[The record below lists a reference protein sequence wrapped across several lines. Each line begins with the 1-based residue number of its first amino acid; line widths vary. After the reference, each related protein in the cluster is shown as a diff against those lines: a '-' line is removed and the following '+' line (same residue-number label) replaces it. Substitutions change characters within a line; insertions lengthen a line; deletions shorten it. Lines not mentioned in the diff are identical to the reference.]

1 MKLKELL
8 KILSD
13 AKESIKVET
22 PFIVGGAV
30 RDKYLNN
37 LSNILDIDITNGS
50 SSINLLSE
58 EFYNKL
64 KENYNVK
71 RKVMSDGH
79 SSVMVGDLK
88 IDFSSNFILNSIN
101 EVLEKKNIKNPT
113 NLQKEI
119 YSRDFTCNTLL
130 MTMDLKNIVDPTKQG
145 FNDIN
150 KKIIK
155 TCLEPNVTLT
165 SNRNRVIRAIYLA
178 CKLDFDIDKSII
190 EYVKKYP
197 NTVKVASQST
207 LEEKLNTSFEKDS
220 DKASFFINQMNL
232 WDYIPITKE
241 IYPFYLKRKN
251 NEFRK

>member
-58 EFYNKL
+58 EFFNKL

-155 TCLEPNVTLT
+155 TCLEPNITLT

-241 IYPFYLKRKN
+241 IYPFYLKRK
-251 NEFRK
+251 KQ

>member
-1 MKLKELL
+1 M
-8 KILSD
+8 
-13 AKESIKVET
+13 
-22 PFIVGGAV
+22 
-30 RDKYLNN
+30 
-37 LSNILDIDITNGS
+37 
-50 SSINLLSE
+50 
-58 EFYNKL
+58 
-64 KENYNVK
+64 
-71 RKVMSDGH
+71 
-79 SSVMVGDLK
+79 
-88 IDFSSNFILNSIN
+88 
-101 EVLEKKNIKNPT
+101 EKKNIKNPT

-241 IYPFYLKRKN
+241 IYPFYLKRK
-251 NEFRK
+251 KQ

>member
-101 EVLEKKNIKNPT
+101 EVLVKKNIKNPT

-241 IYPFYLKRKN
+241 IYPFYLKRK
-251 NEFRK
+251 KQ

>member
-13 AKESIKVET
+13 AKESIKAET

-58 EFYNKL
+58 EFFNKL

-88 IDFSSNFILNSIN
+88 IDFSSNFVTPDIN
-101 EVLEKKNIKNPT
+101 KIMGKTLSSMEQELF
-113 NLQKEI
+113 
-119 YSRDFTCNTLL
+119 SRDFTCNALL
-130 MTMDLKNIVDPTKQG
+130 MDFDLKRIFDPTQLGIK
-145 FNDIN
+145 DI
-150 KKIIK
+150 KAKIIK
-155 TCLEPNVTLT
+155 TCLAPEITLV
-165 SNRNRVIRAIYLA
+165 SNRNRVVRAIYLA
-178 CKLDFDIDKSII
+178 CKLDFKIDDAIIEFVKANPDSVTLSSDKSI
-190 EYVKKYP
+190 
-197 NTVKVASQST
+197 Q
-207 LEEKLNTSFEKDS
+207 EKMTQALEKDAK
-220 DKASFFINQMNL
+220 KAKYYVEAMGISK
-232 WDYIPITKE
+232 YIGVK
-241 IYPFYLKRKN
+241 
-251 NEFRK
+251 

>member
-241 IYPFYLKRKN
+241 IYPFYLKRK
-251 NEFRK
+251 KQ

>member
-13 AKESIKVET
+13 AKESIKAET

-58 EFYNKL
+58 EFFNKL

-155 TCLEPNVTLT
+155 TCLEPNITLT

-241 IYPFYLKRKN
+241 IYPFYLKRK
-251 NEFRK
+251 KQ